1 MQRKFLKNLALL
13 LVLNLLIKPFWIFG
27 IDRTVQNTVGAE
39 EYGFYFAI
47 FNFSFLFYILLD
59 FGITTFNNKNIAQ
72 NNQLLRK
79 HLSNIIVLKLVLFIV
94 YLVFTFFA
102 AFVIKYS
109 KEQLCMLAFLGLNQF
124 LIGFIMY
131 LRSNLGG
138 LHLFRT
144 DSFISVL
151 DRSVMIFICALL
163 LWGNIVPNFK
173 IEYFVYAQT
182 ISLSLTAFIT
192 MIIVF
197 RKAETKFFKLNW
209 SAPFFMMMLRQSFPY
224 AVLVLLMTFYNR
236 IDSVMLER
244 MLGDDGAMVFR
255 YIRFSLSL
263 AGCIATMIA
272 YLFAVLLLP
281 IFARMLKQKE
291 SIEELIKLSYTLI
304 ITPAIIIAAASFIYA
319 EEFMTLLYPIHTGE
333 SLLEFDYRIMHSSQ
347 VFKLLMISFCA
358 ISTMYIFSTLLTAN
372 GNLRYLNYIA
382 FTGMVINISLNFL
395 LIPSYQAFGS
405 AIATLFTQFLIAGVQ
420 VFVVYRLFKF
430 RLNYLLILKV
440 VVFIFGVITLGY
452 FSKQLPLS
460 WHLNFLVLVIS
471 SFLIALA
478 IRLISIRYLFGI
490 IKYGEKQ

>member
-102 AFVIKYS
+102 AFVIRYS
-109 KEQLCMLAFLGLNQF
+109 KEQLYLLAFLGLNQF

-151 DRSVMIFICALL
+151 DRSMMIFICALL
-163 LWGNIVPNFK
+163 LWGNIVSEFK

-182 ISLSLTAFIT
+182 LSLSLTALIT
-192 MIIVF
+192 MIVVF
-197 RKAETKFFKLNW
+197 RKANTQFLRLNW
-209 SAPFFMMMLRQSFPY
+209 STPFFMMMLRQSFPY

-244 MLGDDGAMVFR
+244 LLDEGAMYSGIYASAYR
-255 YIRFSLSL
+255 LLDAS
-263 AGCIATMIA
+263 TMIA
-272 YLFAVLLLP
+272 YLFAILLLP
-281 IFARMLKQKE
+281 IFARMLKQNE
-291 SIEELIKLSYTLI
+291 SIEELSKLSYTLL

-319 EEFMTLLYPIHTGE
+319 DEFMKLLYPIHSGE
-333 SLLEFDYRIMHSSQ
+333 SLVEFNYRIRQSSM
-347 VFKLLMISFCA
+347 VFGLLMMSFCA

-372 GNLRYLNYIA
+372 GNLKYLNYIA
-382 FTGMVINISLNFL
+382 FTGMVMNMGLNFL
-395 LIPSYQAFGS
+395 LIPSFQAYGS
-405 AIATLFTQFLIAGVQ
+405 AIATLFTQFMIAGVQ
-420 VFVVYRLFKF
+420 LFVVFRLFKF
-430 RLNYLLILKV
+430 RLNYQLIIKLIVFIVV
-440 VVFIFGVITLGY
+440 VVFLGY
-452 FSKQLPLS
+452 FSKQLQFS
-460 WHLNFLVLVIS
+460 WYYNFLIMTFASVL
-471 SFLIALA
+471 LA
-478 IRLISIRYLFGI
+478 FMIKLISIKYLLGI

>member
-72 NNQLLRK
+72 NNQLLQK
-79 HLSNIIVLKLVLFIV
+79 HLSNIIGLKLVLFIV
-94 YLVFTFFA
+94 YLVFTFVA
-102 AFVIKYS
+102 AFIIKYS
-109 KEQLCMLAFLGLNQF
+109 KEQLYLLAFLGLNQF

-144 DSFISVL
+144 DSIISVL
-151 DRSVMIFICALL
+151 DRSLMIFICALL
-163 LWGNIVPNFK
+163 LWGNIVPDFK

-182 ISLSLTAFIT
+182 LSLSLTVIIT
-192 MIIVF
+192 MYLVF
-197 RKAETKFFKLNW
+197 RKAESQFPKLNW
-209 SAPFFMMMLRQSFPY
+209 NTPFFLMMLRQSFPY

-236 IDSVMLER
+236 VDSVMLER
-244 MLGDDGAMVFR
+244 LLEDGAMYSGIYASAYR
-255 YIRFSLSL
+255 LL
-263 AGCIATMIA
+263 DAATMIA

-281 IFARMLKQKE
+281 IFARMLKQNE
-291 SIEELIKLSYTLI
+291 SIEELIKLSYTLL
-304 ITPAIIIAAASFIYA
+304 ITPAIIITAASFIYA
-319 EEFMTLLYPIHTGE
+319 EDFMKLLYPIHGGE
-333 SLLEFDYRIMHSSQ
+333 TILEFDYRIMQSSR
-347 VFKLLMISFCA
+347 VFGLLMTSFCA

-382 FTGMVINISLNFL
+382 LTGMIVNISLNYL

-405 AIATLFTQFLIAGVQ
+405 AIATLFTQFLIAAVQ
-420 VFVVYRLFKF
+420 VILVYRLFSF
-430 RLNYLLILKV
+430 RLNYFLVIKV
-440 VVFIFGVITLGY
+440 IIFIPGVILLGY
-452 FSKQLPLS
+452 FTKQLPYG
-460 WHLNFLVLVIS
+460 WHINFLIMAFASVL
-471 SFLIALA
+471 LALA

-490 IKYGEKQ
+490 IKYGEKH

>member
-109 KEQLCMLAFLGLNQF
+109 KEQLYMLAFLGLNQF

-163 LWGNIVPNFK
+163 LWGNIVPDFK

-182 ISLSLTAFIT
+182 LSLSLTALIT

-244 MLGDDGAMVFR
+244 LLDNGAMYSGIYASAYR
-255 YIRFSLSL
+255 LL
-263 AGCIATMIA
+263 DAATMFA

-281 IFARMLKQKE
+281 IFARMLKQNE
-291 SIEELIKLSYTLI
+291 SIEELIKLSYTLL

-319 EEFMTLLYPIHTGE
+319 EEFMKLLYPIHAGE
-333 SLLEFDYRIMHSSQ
+333 SILEFDYRIMHSSQ
-347 VFKLLMISFCA
+347 VFRLLMTSFCA

-372 GNLRYLNYIA
+372 GNLRNLNYIA

-440 VVFIFGVITLGY
+440 VVFIFGVISLGY

-460 WHLNFLVLVIS
+460 WHLNFLIMTIA
-471 SFLIALA
+471 SFLLALA
-478 IRLISIRYLFGI
+478 IRLVSIRYLFGI
-490 IKYGEKQ
+490 IKYGEKH